1 MARKERPLLLL
12 PPFNH
17 YEVTDDPPYVL
28 RIEYRL
34 LVSGGFDF
42 DVIIWNPYVEH
53 LILRLSGHSN
63 SICGVEARTFVS
75 GMTVC
80 VCVSHT
86 DSAA

>member
-1 MARKERPLLLL
+1 MTAWRVIRSAAPSSSSL
-12 PPFNH
+12 NH
-17 YEVTDDPPYVL
+17 YKVTADPPYVL

-63 SICGVEARTFVS
+63 SICGVEVR
-75 GMTVC
+75 
-80 VCVSHT
+80 
-86 DSAA
+86 